1 MLGQEPGGKVCGS
14 FPDARIKARIP
25 VGKLRAQPRF
35 TIGDVHRLT
44 LPRACGGW
52 SWQFERTVENQ
63 RESNSFAWA
72 RRMIRQDEHHSASG
86 SEAQSTAADVERAKG
101 AARRG
106 NAASASTPR
115 RKQ

>member
-1 MLGQEPGGKVCGS
+1 VS
-14 FPDARIKARIP
+14 FPDHA
-25 VGKLRAQPRF
+25 VGSVSWCGRDHDRGRGWILVCRCSTVPLDSTAGDF
-35 TIGDVHRLT
+35 TEGACYLVGYT
-44 LPRACGGW
+44 L
-52 SWQFERTVENQ
+52 S
-63 RESNSFAWA
+63 A

-86 SEAQSTAADVERAKG
+86 SEAQITAADVERAKG